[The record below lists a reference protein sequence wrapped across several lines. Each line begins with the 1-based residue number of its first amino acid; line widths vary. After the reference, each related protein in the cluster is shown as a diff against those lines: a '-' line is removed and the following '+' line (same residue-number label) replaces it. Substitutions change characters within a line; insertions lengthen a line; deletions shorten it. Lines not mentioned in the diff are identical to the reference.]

1 MALLCNCLYFFLVA
15 FFQDANKLL
24 LNEQAN
30 WVHLKEFARKNAAN
44 ALSVANMLMGM
55 ASILCSL
62 SGYEFMLLIC
72 FAQEKPDAYKNTT
85 IKIHKSI
92 VERQNFSQ
100 QLKKK
105 V

>member
-1 MALLCNCLYFFLVA
+1 MFFVVVFLVA

-44 ALSVANMLMGM
+44 SLSVANMLMGM

-62 SGYEFMLLIC
+62 NGYAFMLLIC
-72 FAQEKPDAYKNTT
+72 TPQRISNAYRNVT
-85 IKIHKSI
+85 
-92 VERQNFSQ
+92 FF
-100 QLKKK
+100 LL
-105 V
+105 